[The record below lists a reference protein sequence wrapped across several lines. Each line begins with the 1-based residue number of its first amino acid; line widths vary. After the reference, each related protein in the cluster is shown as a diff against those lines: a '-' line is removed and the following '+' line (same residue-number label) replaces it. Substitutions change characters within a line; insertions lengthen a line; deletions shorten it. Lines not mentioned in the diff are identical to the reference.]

1 MRVILRADV
10 PKLGTKGD
18 VVDVKPGYARN
29 YLIPKGL
36 GMLASDGAIRQAEVM
51 KKAREAA
58 YLKARTDAEQIARA
72 LVATRIRMKAQ
83 AGEGGKLFGS
93 IGSTDIADAIE
104 SQTGIVV
111 DRKRIMLEDP
121 IKSTGLHEVLL
132 RPHQEVEFR
141 VSVEV
146 APG

>member
-1 MRVILRADV
+1 MRVILRQDV

-18 VVDVKPGYARN
+18 VVDVKPGFARN
-29 YLIPKGL
+29 YLVPQGL
-36 GMLASDGAIRQAEVM
+36 AMAATEGAVRQADAM
-51 KKAREAA
+51 KKGREAA
-58 YLKARTDAEQIARA
+58 FAKSRAEAENVARQ

-83 AGEGGKLFGS
+83 AGEGGRLFGS
-93 IGSTDIADAIE
+93 ITSSDIAEAILG
-104 SQTGIVV
+104 QTGLVV
-111 DRKRIMLEDP
+111 DRRRIVLDEP
-121 IKSTGLHEVLL
+121 IKSTGLHEVLM

>member
-1 MRVILRADV
+1 MRVILREDV

-29 YLIPKGL
+29 YLVPRR
-36 GMLASDGAIRQAEVM
+36 LAMVATDGAIKQAEMM
-51 KKAREAA
+51 KKAREVA
-58 YLKARTDAEQIARA
+58 YAKARSDSEGIARQ

-83 AGEGGKLFGS
+83 AGSGGRLFGS
-93 IGSTDIADAIE
+93 ITSSDIAAAIE

-111 DRKRIMLEDP
+111 DRRRIMLEEP
-121 IKSTGLHEVLL
+121 IKSTGLHEVLM
-132 RPHQEVEFR
+132 RPHTEVEFR